1 MTEGELVIGRR
12 AAGIFDAQGLIASP
26 PTQGQV
32 AASKRTSRDE
42 LVVDEEAGVVIGMG
56 VFNRPPGA
64 ARANGTL
71 WPRNLLTEVFAI
83 ESGKIAAIHAAMHY
97 LEPDVPTAPG
107 W

>member
-1 MTEGELVIGRR
+1 
-12 AAGIFDAQGLIASP
+12 
-26 PTQGQV
+26 
-32 AASKRTSRDE
+32 
-42 LVVDEEAGVVIGMG
+42 MG

-83 ESGKIAAIHAAMHY
+83 ENGRIATIHAAMHY